1 MKPGNFDAGEIWRD
15 IPGFAG
21 TYQASTLGR
30 IRKIWPKSG
39 KKTVMR
45 PYTTKRSGS
54 ANTKALRVHL
64 TSPDGRRVERT
75 VCGLV
80 AATFLPAEPG
90 KCPVH
95 RNGLH
100 SDNSL
105 DNIVMM
111 SSLELGNAFGA
122 RSCRRPVIKIAPDG
136 ETQACYPSARAA
148 GRENHMSYQA
158 VMDRCNRKVKNEFAL
173 SGCSFRWDD

>member
-1 MKPGNFDAGEIWRD
+1 MKHINTDAGEIWRD

-21 TYQASTLGR
+21 AYQASTLGR

-39 KKTVMR
+39 KATIMKQYTVKKPGR
-45 PYTTKRSGS
+45 

-64 TSPDGRRVERT
+64 LLPDGRRVERT
-75 VCGLV
+75 VLGLV

-111 SSLELGNAFGA
+111 SHLELGNAFGA
-122 RSCRRPVIKIAPDG
+122 RSCRRPVIKITPDG

-148 GRENHMSYQA
+148 GRENHMSCQA